1 MGLIGSVKCEVKQVK
16 NVNVVTWQVTN
27 LLRLLE
33 AKSLVLGPVAVI
45 MMTGPSGKRVAVIAA
60 CASPLIHWPFEVASV
75 TIELFENFMLKGLL
89 AC

>member
-1 MGLIGSVKCEVKQVK
+1 MRSKACKRCNMAGD
-16 NVNVVTWQVTN
+16 
-27 LLRLLE
+27 
-33 AKSLVLGPVAVI
+33 KSSSPSRSQIFGVGPVAVI